1 VLTCHNLDKFDFFL
15 IFIDIFYFGFIERE
29 PGKMKKNIR
38 LGLGGLPY
46 CRLTNG
52 VADTRIILSITGSSC
67 ECS

>member
-1 VLTCHNLDKFDFFL
+1 LL
-15 IFIDIFYFGFIERE
+15 IFIDIFYFRFIERE

-52 VADTRIILSITGSSC
+52 VADARMILNIIGSRS
-67 ECS
+67 ERS